1 MPYNRLLLE
10 DYLDSEEVI
19 DDVREDIPID
29 SSQDKLLVTLMW
41 DYNPTRL

>member
-1 MPYNRLLLE
+1 MLNNILLLE

-19 DDVREDIPID
+19 DDVREDIPTD
-29 SSQDKLLVTLMW
+29 VSHDKLVVALMW